1 MNKYLYQQHSQFF
14 SQHAPGSEK
23 AANSE
28 LIKLGAESIKN
39 GHLGFYFKSDINH
52 IFKIVYESRISTR
65 ILAPLVHFEC
75 HSEKY
80 LYKTAK
86 QIDWSDFLTSSKTFS
101 INANV
106 SNSKIKNSRYASY
119 ILKDAIIDQFR
130 ENNNERPNVNK
141 YFPDLQLNL
150 YIHQNSARIS
160 IDLGGGSLHKRGYR
174 KNSIDAPMQENL
186 AATII
191 EFAEWDKK
199 TSIYDPFCGS
209 GTLLIEAAMKF
220 TNTPSAYLRPKFGFL
235 RLPEFDA
242 TRWNKIKSDSNKNIK
257 DLPYGLIKGSD
268 IDSNA
273 VNNAKK
279 NLKILNF
286 DSNIEIKTMDF
297 KNISNLSE
305 HLIVTNPPYG
315 LRQKNPDEVS
325 ILLKEFG
332 DFLKQKC
339 TGSTALI
346 YFGEKTLAKKLGL
359 KPNAKIPLN
368 AGGLEGVLCRYSLY

>member
-23 AANSE
+23 AARNE
-28 LIKLGAESIKN
+28 LIKLGAQSIKD
-39 GHLGFYFKSDINH
+39 GHLGFYFKSDISN

-86 QIDWSDFLTSSKTFS
+86 QINWNDFLTSSKTFS

-106 SNSKIKNSRYASY
+106 SHSKIRNSRYASY
-119 ILKDAIIDQFR
+119 ILKDAIVDQFR
-130 ENNNERPNVNK
+130 ENDDQRPNVNK

-160 IDLGGGSLHKRGYR
+160 LDLGGGSLHKRGYR

-191 EFAEWDKK
+191 DFAEWDQK
-199 TSIYDPFCGS
+199 TIIYDPFCGS

-242 TRWNKIKSDSNKNIK
+242 AEWNKLKSNSNKYIR
-257 DLPYGLIKGSD
+257 DLPCGLIKGSD
-268 IDSNA
+268 INKNA
-273 VNNAKK
+273 IDNAKK
-279 NLKILNF
+279 NFKLLNF
-286 DSNIEIKTMDF
+286 NSKIEIETMDF
-297 KNISNLSE
+297 KNISNLTE
-305 HLIVTNPPYG
+305 HLIITNPPYG
-315 LRQKNPDEVS
+315 LRQKNPYEAS
-325 ILLKEFG
+325 IILKEFG

-339 TGSTALI
+339 SGSTAVV
-346 YFGEKTLAKKLGL
+346 YFGEKILAKKLGL

-368 AGGLEGVLCRYSLY
+368 AGGLEGILCRYSLY

>member
-1 MNKYLYQQHSQFF
+1 MKKYLYQQHSQFF

-23 AANSE
+23 AAHSE

-65 ILAPLVHFEC
+65 ILAPLIHFEC

-242 TRWNKIKSDSNKNIK
+242 TRWNKIKSDSNKYIK

-273 VNNAKK
+273 VDNAKK

>member
-1 MNKYLYQQHSQFF
+1 
-14 SQHAPGSEK
+14 
-23 AANSE
+23 
-28 LIKLGAESIKN
+28 
-39 GHLGFYFKSDINH
+39 
-52 IFKIVYESRISTR
+52 
-65 ILAPLVHFEC
+65 
-75 HSEKY
+75 
-80 LYKTAK
+80 
-86 QIDWSDFLTSSKTFS
+86 
-101 INANV
+101 
-106 SNSKIKNSRYASY
+106 
-119 ILKDAIIDQFR
+119 
-130 ENNNERPNVNK
+130 
-141 YFPDLQLNL
+141 
-150 YIHQNSARIS
+150 
-160 IDLGGGSLHKRGYR
+160 
-174 KNSIDAPMQENL
+174 MQENL

-297 KNISNLSE
+297 KNLSNLSE